1 MIKRTIYPFLKEH
14 LAKPEI
20 TLITGPRQSGKT
32 TLLEKLI
39 TEDEVKGNYLYLNLD
54 KEVDFEKLKTQAIL
68 INYLKLNLGS
78 STKKYVFI
86 DEIQR
91 KSDAGLFLKGIYDSK
106 LPYKFIV
113 SGSGSIELKEKIAES
128 LAGRKRVFRLSTI
141 SFGEFVDYKTDY
153 QYTTKL
159 GEYLSSEFFDQNL
172 LEEYLWFGG
181 YPRVVTTE
189 TKNEKIKEMEE
200 IYESYLN
207 KDLKDLLNI
216 KRPDLIT
223 DLLTRLAMQTGS
235 LVNFSDIKNDV
246 KIDFSTLK
254 TYLYYL
260 EKTFILSKLS
270 PFYKNPATEITKSP
284 IFLFNDLGLRNYS
297 LNRLAYQNKVIVGGM
312 LFENFVYLL
321 LKSSSFFTNPKINFW
336 RTINKA
342 EVDFVVRR
350 GGELIPVEVKFKDLK
365 NTNVTR
371 SLSSFIDRYQPR
383 KAVVVNLS
391 LSETRVIKQTK
402 VQFISYLNLVG
413 RDTFD
418 I

>member
-1 MIKRTIYPFLKEH
+1 MIRRTIYPFLKEH
-14 LAKPEI
+14 LEKPEI

-32 TLLEKLI
+32 TLLEKLM
-39 TEDEVKGNYLYLNLD
+39 TESEVKDNFLYLNLD
-54 KEVDFEKLKTQAIL
+54 REDDFNKLKTQATL
-68 INYLKLNLGS
+68 TNYLKLNLGS

-91 KSDAGLFLKGIYDSK
+91 KGDAGLFLKGIYDSR
-106 LPYKFIV
+106 LPYKFII
-113 SGSGSIELKEKIAES
+113 SGSGSIELKERISES
-128 LAGRKRVFRLSTI
+128 LAGRKRVFKLSTV
-141 SFGEFVDYKTDY
+141 SFGEFVDYKTSY
-153 QYTTKL
+153 KYTDALKN
-159 GEYLSSEFFDQNL
+159 YLDSEFFDQNL

-181 YPRVVTTE
+181 YPRVVTSE
-189 TKNEKIKEMEE
+189 TKVEKIKEMEE

-216 KRPDLIT
+216 KRPDLIA
-223 DLLTRLAMQTGS
+223 DLLTKLATQVGL

-260 EKTFILSKLS
+260 EKTFILSKLT

-284 IFLFNDLGLRNYS
+284 IFLFEDLGLRNYS
-297 LNRLAYQNKVIVGGM
+297 LNRLAYQNKAIVGGM

-321 LKSSSFFTNPKINFW
+321 LKNNSFLTYPKINFW
-336 RTINKA
+336 RTINRA

-350 GGELIPVEVKFKDLK
+350 GADLIPVEVKFKDLK

-371 SLSSFIDRYQPR
+371 SLSSFIDKYQPS

-391 LSETRVIKQTK
+391 LNETRVLGKTK
-402 VQFISYLNLVG
+402 IQFISYLNLVG
-413 RDTFD
+413 QDVFD